1 MLLSQWTL
9 FIGLLFFF
17 PQESICLSSS
27 CTSLEMPVKNDILTM
42 TSHNFQHILSWKLSS
57 NAIIPTHYT
66 VSYTIMSAYKE
77 WKAVEKCTNI
87 TKSSCNMTDIYETNE
102 TYLTSVTGFNSKKKL
117 FECVFEFL
125 PITDTILDPPEVS
138 IFYFED
144 AINVTVHFP
153 ESLSII
159 KNKEKELFSSVVIK
173 VKSHD
178 MSEQELN
185 IEMDDRENV
194 TIVIDSLMPN
204 SNYCIS
210 AHWETFS
217 NNVPHSPLKCFIL
230 SPNQESES
238 EEIIAMPLIF
248 ATCFIIFPIIIF
260 VIFLKKTE
268 YICKKKKHFPKALD
282 FPSIIPGPLQLPYEK
297 VTRADVIEKT
307 KKKKMFNESDD
318 KSDSDNESTQKIENN
333 YTMNGF
339 SPRSL
344 SQNSKFTW
352 KEYNSNDSDP
362 DETES
367 PEFDPPA
374 TDTDSATSYQ
384 VKSGPDESRI
394 CRIWSNLS
402 EDSNFSSRSEDCF
415 NFNVNLSTV
424 FVGDPGNDTTSE
436 EDAAQILLPVQEE
449 KINLVNSDEIELKH
463 ISHATCVKTPLFH
476 VPSKDL
482 WSENASSDESVT
494 SESEVDLGNDYIRR

>member
-27 CTSLEMPVKNDILTM
+27 CTSLEMPVKDDILMM
-42 TSHNFQHILSWKLSS
+42 TSHNFQHILSWNLSS

-66 VSYTIMSAYKE
+66 VSYIIMSANID

-87 TKSSCNMTDIYETNE
+87 TKSSCNMTDIYEIHE
-102 TYLTSVTGFNSKKKL
+102 TYLTSVTGFNSKEKL

-125 PITDTILDPPEVS
+125 PITDTIIDPPEVS
-138 IFYFED
+138 VFYLKD

-153 ESLSII
+153 ESLSEI
-159 KNKEKELFSSVVIK
+159 KNKEKELFSLVIIK

-178 MSEQELN
+178 MSEEELR

-194 TIVIDSLMPN
+194 TIVIDPPIPN

-210 AHWETFS
+210 AQWETFS
-217 NNVPHSPLKCFIL
+217 NNVPQSPLKCFML
-230 SPNQESES
+230 SPNQESDS
-238 EEIIAMPLIF
+238 EEIIAIPLIF
-248 ATCFIIFPIIIF
+248 AACFIIFPIIIF

-282 FPSIIPGPLQLPYEK
+282 FPPDIPGPLQLPYEK
-297 VTRADVIEKT
+297 VTRADIIEKT
-307 KKKKMFNESDD
+307 KKKKIFNKSDD
-318 KSDSDNESTQKIENN
+318 KSDSDSESTQKVESN

-352 KEYNSNDSDP
+352 KEYNFTDSDP
-362 DETES
+362 DEAES
-367 PEFDPPA
+367 PEFDPPLA
-374 TDTDSATSYQ
+374 DTDSATSYQ

-402 EDSNFSSRSEDCF
+402 EDSNFSSKSEDCF

-424 FVGDPGNDTTSE
+424 FVGDPENDTISE

-449 KINLVNSDEIELKH
+449 KINLVNSDETELKH
-463 ISHATCVKTPLFH
+463 IPHATCVKTPLFH
-476 VPSKDL
+476 VPSKDF

>member
-1 MLLSQWTL
+1 MFLSQWTL

-17 PQESICLSSS
+17 PPESICLSSL
-27 CTSLEMPVKNDILTM
+27 CTSLEMPVKNDTLMM

-66 VSYTIMSAYKE
+66 VSYTIMSDNKE

-87 TKSSCNMTDIYETNE
+87 TKSSCNMTDIYEINE
-102 TYLTSVTGFNSKKKL
+102 TYFTSVTGFNSKKKL

-125 PITDTILDPPEVS
+125 PITGTILDPPEIS
-138 IFYFED
+138 IFYFKD
-144 AINVTVHFP
+144 AINVTVHLP
-153 ESLSII
+153 ESLLKI
-159 KNKEKELFSSVVIK
+159 KNKEKELFSSVVIE

-178 MSEQELN
+178 MSEKLN
-185 IEMDDRENV
+185 IEMNDRENV
-194 TIVIDSLMPN
+194 TIVINSLIPN

-210 AHWETFS
+210 AHWDSFS
-217 NNVPHSPLKCFIL
+217 DDVTQSPLKCFML
-230 SPNQESES
+230 SPNQESDS
-238 EEIIAMPLIF
+238 EEIIAIPLIS
-248 ATCFIIFPIIIF
+248 ATCFIVFPIIIF

-282 FPSIIPGPLQLPYEK
+282 FPPDISGPLQLPYEK
-297 VTRADVIEKT
+297 VVRADVIEKT
-307 KKKKMFNESDD
+307 KKKKMFNKSDD
-318 KSDSDNESTQKIENN
+318 KSDSESESTQKIESN

-352 KEYNSNDSDP
+352 KEYNSNDADP
-362 DETES
+362 DEAES
-367 PEFDPPA
+367 PEFDPPPA
-374 TDTDSATSYQ
+374 DTDSTTSYQ
-384 VKSGPDESRI
+384 IKSGPDENRI
-394 CRIWSNLS
+394 CHIWNNLS

-424 FVGDPGNDTTSE
+424 FVGDTENDTTSE
-436 EDAAQILLPVQEE
+436 EDAAEILLPMQEE
-449 KINLVNSDEIELKH
+449 KINLVNSDETELKQ
-463 ISHATCVKTPLFH
+463 ITHATCVKTQLFH

-482 WSENASSDESVT
+482 WSENTSSDESVT
-494 SESEVDLGNDYIRR
+494 SESEMDLGNDYIRR

>member
-178 MSEQELN
+178 MSEQFKVYNLKKKLLKQYA
-185 IEMDDRENV
+185 MDFPASRISPFK
-194 TIVIDSLMPN
+194 TIQH
-204 SNYCIS
+204 S
-210 AHWETFS
+210 AT
-217 NNVPHSPLKCFIL
+217 K
-230 SPNQESES
+230 
-238 EEIIAMPLIF
+238 
-248 ATCFIIFPIIIF
+248 
-260 VIFLKKTE
+260 VIFLKRKLTLSLKVAL
-268 YICKKKKHFPKALD
+268 IWKA
-282 FPSIIPGPLQLPYEK
+282 
-297 VTRADVIEKT
+297 
-307 KKKKMFNESDD
+307 
-318 KSDSDNESTQKIENN
+318 
-333 YTMNGF
+333 
-339 SPRSL
+339 
-344 SQNSKFTW
+344 
-352 KEYNSNDSDP
+352 
-362 DETES
+362 
-367 PEFDPPA
+367 
-374 TDTDSATSYQ
+374 
-384 VKSGPDESRI
+384 
-394 CRIWSNLS
+394 
-402 EDSNFSSRSEDCF
+402 
-415 NFNVNLSTV
+415 
-424 FVGDPGNDTTSE
+424 
-436 EDAAQILLPVQEE
+436 
-449 KINLVNSDEIELKH
+449 
-463 ISHATCVKTPLFH
+463 
-476 VPSKDL
+476 
-482 WSENASSDESVT
+482 
-494 SESEVDLGNDYIRR
+494 